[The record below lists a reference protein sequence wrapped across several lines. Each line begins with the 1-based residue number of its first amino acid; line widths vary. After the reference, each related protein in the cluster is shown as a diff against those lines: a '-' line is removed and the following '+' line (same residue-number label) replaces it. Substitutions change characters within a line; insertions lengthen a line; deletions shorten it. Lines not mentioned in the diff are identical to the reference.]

1 MTPGPIAYFIWI
13 LCSLLEGA
21 VVVCALA
28 RGSFRR
34 YFTIN
39 LYMAA
44 SVAMS
49 IGRYFVLS
57 RYGFNSDQYF
67 YFYYYSDALLV
78 ICLYFG
84 LMGLYSI
91 VFEELGAGT
100 YVRAFSML
108 LLGGTALF
116 TYAVVHQAQDRMVTR
131 YVAEISQNLYFVG
144 LVLTYVLW
152 GAVLKLRETRARVV
166 QFVLSLG
173 VYFSISAAI
182 YALRNLY
189 PSYPNLA
196 SVLMYTS
203 QITDMLLPLAWNF
216 AYLRFDDDARFAP
229 ARLAVIPR

>member
-1 MTPGPIAYFIWI
+1 MLGPAAYCIWI
-13 LCSLLEGA
+13 LCTLLEAG

-34 YFTIN
+34 YFTLN

-49 IGRYFVLS
+49 IARYFVLS
-57 RYGFNSDQYF
+57 RYGFNSDQYY
-67 YFYYYSDALLV
+67 YFYYYSDAILT
-78 ICLYFG
+78 ICLYFA

-91 VFEELGAGT
+91 VFEELGAT
-100 YVRAFSML
+100 TQVRVFSML

-116 TYAVVHQAQDRMVTR
+116 SYGVVHQAESRMVTR
-131 YVAEISQNLYFVG
+131 YVVEMSQNLYFVG
-144 LVLTYVLW
+144 LILTYVLW

-173 VYFSISAAI
+173 VYFSLYAAI

-189 PSYPNLA
+189 PNFA
-196 SVLMYTS
+196 SVLAYVSPFTG
-203 QITDMLLPLAWNF
+203 TLLPLAWNY
-216 AYLRFDDDARFAP
+216 AYLRFDEDARFAP

>member
-1 MTPGPIAYFIWI
+1 MPSFASQCLWVFCT
-13 LCSLLEGA
+13 LLEVG
-21 VVVCALA
+21 VVVCAFA

-34 YFTIN
+34 YFTLN

-44 SVAMS
+44 SVAAS
-49 IGRYFVLS
+49 IEGHFVLS
-57 RYGFNSDQYF
+57 HYGFNSDQYF
-67 YFYYYSDALLV
+67 YSYYYSDALLT

-100 YVRAFSML
+100 YVRTFSML

-116 TYAVVHQAQDRMVTR
+116 TYGVVHQAQDRMVTK

-166 QFVLSLG
+166 QFVLSMG
-173 VYFSISAAI
+173 VYFSLYAAI

-189 PSYPNLA
+189 PNYSNLA
-196 SVLMYTS
+196 SVLMYAS
-203 QITDMLLPLAWNF
+203 QITDTLLPLAWTF
-216 AYLRFDDDARFAP
+216 AYLRFDDKARFVP

>member
-1 MTPGPIAYFIWI
+1 MLGSAAYCIWI
-13 LCSLLEGA
+13 LCTLLEVG

-34 YFTIN
+34 YFTLN

-49 IGRYFVLS
+49 VARYFVLS
-57 RYGFNSDQYF
+57 RYGFNSDQYY
-67 YFYYYSDALLV
+67 YFYYYSDAILT
-78 ICLYFG
+78 ICLYFA

-100 YVRAFSML
+100 YVRTFSML

-116 TYAVVHQAQDRMVTR
+116 TYGVVHQAENRMVTR
-131 YVAEISQNLYFVG
+131 YVAEMSQNLYFVG

-173 VYFSISAAI
+173 IYFSLYAAN
-182 YALRNLY
+182 YALCNLY
-189 PSYPNLA
+189 PNFSSLSSYLPA
-196 SVLMYTS
+196 IIGT
-203 QITDMLLPLAWNF
+203 LLPLAWNY
-216 AYLRFDDDARFAP
+216 AYLRFDEEARLAP

>member
-1 MTPGPIAYFIWI
+1 MLGPATYCIWTI
-13 LCSLLEGA
+13 CTLLEGG
-21 VVVCALA
+21 VVVCSLT
-28 RGSFRR
+28 RHSFRR
-34 YFTIN
+34 YLTLN

-44 SVAMS
+44 SVMVS
-49 IGRYFVLS
+49 VGRYFVLS
-57 RYGFNSDQYF
+57 RYGFDSDQYF
-67 YFYYYSDALLV
+67 YFYYYSDAIMT
-78 ICLYFG
+78 ICMYFA

-100 YVRAFSML
+100 YVRTFSML

-116 TYAVVHQAQDRMVTR
+116 TFGVVHQAQDRMVTK

-166 QFVLSLG
+166 QFVLSTG
-173 VYFSISAAI
+173 VYFSLSAAI

-189 PSYPNLA
+189 PNYSNLA
-196 SVLMYTS
+196 SVLMYAS
-203 QITDMLLPLAWNF
+203 QITDTLLPLAWIY

>member
-1 MTPGPIAYFIWI
+1 MPGPFAYCIWI
-13 LCSLLEGA
+13 LCTLLEAG

-34 YFTIN
+34 YFTLN
-39 LYMAA
+39 LNMAV

-49 IGRYFVLS
+49 IARYFVLS
-57 RYGFNSDQYF
+57 RYGFSSDQYY
-67 YFYYYSDALLV
+67 YFYYYSDAILT
-78 ICLYFG
+78 ICLYFA

-91 VFEELGAGT
+91 VFEELGAT
-100 YVRAFSML
+100 KQVRVFSML

-116 TYAVVHQAQDRMVTR
+116 SYGVVHQAENRMVTR
-131 YVAEISQNLYFVG
+131 YVVEMSQNLYFVG
-144 LVLTYVLW
+144 LVLTYLLW

-173 VYFSISAAI
+173 VFFSLYAAI

-189 PSYPNLA
+189 PNFASVLA
-196 SVLMYTS
+196 SVS
-203 QITDMLLPLAWNF
+203 QIIGLLLPLAWNY
-216 AYLRFDDDARFAP
+216 AYLRFDEETRLEP

>member
-1 MTPGPIAYFIWI
+1 MPGPLDYCIWI
-13 LCSLLEGA
+13 LCTLLEAG
-21 VVVCALA
+21 VVVCALT

-34 YFTIN
+34 YLTLN
-39 LYMAA
+39 MYMAA

-49 IGRYFVLS
+49 VGRYFVLS
-57 RYGFNSDQYF
+57 HYGFNSNQYF
-67 YFYYYSDALLV
+67 YFYYYSDAILT
-78 ICLYFG
+78 ICLYFA

-131 YVAEISQNLYFVG
+131 YVAEMSQNLYFVG

-173 VYFSISAAI
+173 IYFSLYAAN
-182 YALRNLY
+182 YALCNLY
-189 PSYPNLA
+189 PNVGPLLSYLPPIIG
-196 SVLMYTS
+196 T
-203 QITDMLLPLAWNF
+203 LLPVAWSY
-216 AYLRFDDDARFAP
+216 AYLRFDEDARFAP

>member
-1 MTPGPIAYFIWI
+1 MLGPAAYCIWI
-13 LCSLLEGA
+13 LGGLLEAG

-34 YFTIN
+34 YFTLN

-44 SVAMS
+44 SVTMS

-57 RYGFNSDQYF
+57 RYGFDSEQYF
-67 YFYYYSDALLV
+67 YFYYYSDAILT
-78 ICLYFG
+78 ICLYFA
-84 LMGLYSI
+84 LMGLYSV
-91 VFEELGAGT
+91 VFEELGAT
-100 YVRAFSML
+100 AQVRTVSML

-116 TYAVVHQAQDRMVTR
+116 SYGVVHQAENRLITR
-131 YVAEISQNLYFVG
+131 YVVEISQNLYFVG

-173 VYFSISAAI
+173 VYFSLYAGS

-189 PSYPNLA
+189 PNSAPI
-196 SVLMYTS
+196 LMYVS
-203 QITDMLLPLAWNF
+203 QITGTLLPLAWNY
-216 AYLRFDDDARFAP
+216 AYLRFDEEARLAP